1 MNTVRSFSLV
11 FFSGGKKKTN
21 MFGEELTHIHPL
33 GLPHLTL
40 QLSALVHRAQMWCP
54 GLWSAGI
61 PAEGVWTPAEP
72 VREISWKRGSHCWGT
87 AVAHPPLRGTWHYG
101 NC

>member
-54 GLWSAGI
+54 GLWSACI
-61 PAEGVWTPAEP
+61 PAEGGMDPCRACKGDILE
-72 VREISWKRGSHCWGT
+72 EGI
-87 AVAHPPLRGTWHYG
+87 PLLGYKQLSTHH
-101 NC
+101 